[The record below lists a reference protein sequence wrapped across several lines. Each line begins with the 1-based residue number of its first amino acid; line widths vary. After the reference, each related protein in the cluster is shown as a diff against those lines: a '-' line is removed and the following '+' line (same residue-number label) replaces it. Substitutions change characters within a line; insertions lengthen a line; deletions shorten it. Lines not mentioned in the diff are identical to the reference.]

1 MLTCRELHAG
11 QQRTLR
17 WSQWRQSGRCQR
29 TRWANE
35 SGWLS
40 VRSGPGL
47 SAAWATTKHN
57 EPTTGSQGQSVNPA
71 EKQKS
76 TFSSRLIQLPLTGR
90 DAGSQFRAKL
100 SERKNRRETRALL
113 QTSTITKSSPQTA
126 GSAVSLYNDPFTQRQ
141 IRDYLRGFKRL
152 NDSFVLSPLP
162 SDHMKSLMTLSKMV
176 SFGKYSVYTATMIR
190 EQFNSWDYESDIML
204 FKGAVHDHRWRWC
217 NSPWKITCFD
227 ATKMAASW
235 WIAAS
240 LAVITCLKKQP
251 ENINNITEQL
261 HWSAVG

>member
-162 SDHMKSLMTLSKMV
+162 SDHMKSLMRWFQSENTAFTQRHWSESSLTPEIMNLTLCSLK
-176 SFGKYSVYTATMIR
+176 
-190 EQFNSWDYESDIML
+190 EQFTTTDGS
-204 FKGAVHDHRWRWC
+204 GATPRE
-217 NSPWKITCFD
+217 K
-227 ATKMAASW
+227 
-235 WIAAS
+235 
-240 LAVITCLKKQP
+240 
-251 ENINNITEQL
+251 
-261 HWSAVG
+261 